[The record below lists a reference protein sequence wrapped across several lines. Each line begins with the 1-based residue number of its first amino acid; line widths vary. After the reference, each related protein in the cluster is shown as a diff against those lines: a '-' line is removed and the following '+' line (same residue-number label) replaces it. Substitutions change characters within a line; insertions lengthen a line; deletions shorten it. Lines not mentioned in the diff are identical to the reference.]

1 LRPSLGTR
9 RAQGQGVPVHRRLD
23 RRQGGA
29 PVGHGEPRRAARRT
43 GSVRPRH
50 GRAHRPE
57 AAVCAEAHQAGDQ
70 RRPGRPGPGER
81 HADLLCAP
89 PSGPCPQHAGAWQ
102 AHRPHGLDA
111 GHKEASI
118 GWGRATRGGVTSAV
132 SGASFWC
139 RKGRSHHWSGAPP
152 AGIFRAT
159 MKPQNIAIVGA
170 TGAVGVEI
178 LRVLERRNFPV
189 ASLKLLASARSV
201 GKTLEFKGKPYP
213 VEELK
218 ASAFKGVDI
227 AFFSAGATRS
237 REFVPAAKAAGCVV
251 VDNSSAF
258 RMDPDTPL
266 VVPEGKGA
274 APAKHNGI
282 VANPN
287 CPAAILSV
295 AVWPI
300 HQAAG
305 VKRIIVSTYQSA
317 SGAGAAAMQELEDQA
332 RDFSAGK
339 EIKRS
344 VFPHQIAFNVFSHN
358 TKVAENGYN
367 EEENK
372 VVEETRKMFH
382 LPELPI
388 APTCIR
394 VPVLRAHSEAITLEL
409 EKPLSPA
416 EARAIL
422 AKAPGVKVVDDA
434 PANPF
439 PMPLEAS
446 GDLDVHVGRIRRD
459 LSNPNGLMLWVAGDQ
474 LLKGAAWNAVQIA
487 EELAKLSA
495 KPKTMAAECASGYWP
510 Y

>member
-1 LRPSLGTR
+1 MN
-9 RAQGQGVPVHRRLD
+9 A
-23 RRQGGA
+23 
-29 PVGHGEPRRAARRT
+29 
-43 GSVRPRH
+43 
-50 GRAHRPE
+50 
-57 AAVCAEAHQAGDQ
+57 
-70 RRPGRPGPGER
+70 
-81 HADLLCAP
+81 
-89 PSGPCPQHAGAWQ
+89 
-102 AHRPHGLDA
+102 
-111 GHKEASI
+111 K
-118 GWGRATRGGVTSAV
+118 
-132 SGASFWC
+132 
-139 RKGRSHHWSGAPP
+139 
-152 AGIFRAT
+152 
-159 MKPQNIAIVGA
+159 NIAIVGA

-201 GKTLEFKGKPYP
+201 GKTLEFKGKAYP

-258 RMDPDTPL
+258 RMDPNTPL
-266 VVPEGKGA
+266 VVPEVNGGDL
-274 APAKHNGI
+274 AKHNGV

-287 CPAAILSV
+287 CTAAILSV

-317 SGAGAAAMQELEDQA
+317 SGAGAAAMQELEDQMHEYA
-332 RDFSAGK
+332 AGK
-339 EIKRS
+339 EITRS

-358 TKVAENGYN
+358 TTVADNGYN

-394 VPVLRAHSEAITLEL
+394 VPVLRAHSESISLEL
-409 EKPLSPA
+409 NAPMSPG
-416 EARAIL
+416 EAREL
-422 AKAPGVKVVDDA
+422 LSRAPGVKLVDD
-434 PANPF
+434 PAANHF
-439 PMPLEAS
+439 PMPIEAS

-459 LSNPNGLMLWVAGDQ
+459 LTNPNGLALFVAGDQ

-487 EELAKLSA
+487 EELAKLEVL
-495 KPKTMAAECASGYWP
+495 AAE
-510 Y
+510 